1 MPRHH
6 IEISLP
12 TKPLKNVDT
21 TIRIWSGVEKLGEM
35 RISKGS
41 LDWLPAGA
49 QKPRRITGEDLAF
62 LLDNR
67 REALKALRSRDTAAI
82 LTAEH

>member
-21 TIRIWSGVEKLGEM
+21 TIAIWSDDEKLGEM
-35 RISKGS
+35 RISRGS
-41 LDWLPAGA
+41 LDWIPAGA
-49 QKPRRITGEDLAF
+49 HNPRQITWENVAY
-62 LLDNR
+62 LLNDPNR
-67 REALKALRSRDTAAI
+67 ALQALRKADN
-82 LTAEH
+82 L